1 MNERRKRERKR
12 RDWESLSREKNEHLY
27 EEKEES
33 RHREKERGWDWIHS
47 RSFEENR
54 RCSSLSALTVSI
66 CGSKFFEFDTL
77 VYRKRIEIR
86 LFSRLE
92 RELDGTGAPRIGK
105 KKKKITRRIKV
116 SKNLKGYERR
126 RINDDAQHYGGL
138 QHGGGRERE
147 EVEFRGKRVPFAK
160 PVFSSSYIVLL
171 TRV

>member
-1 MNERRKRERKR
+1 MNIFTKRRRIAPPRERKGMR
-12 RDWESLSREKNEHLY
+12 LNPFEIFRGKSKVFVSLCTNRFHLWLEVFRIRYTRLSETNRDTPLLEAWKRAR
-27 EEKEES
+27 
-33 RHREKERGWDWIHS
+33 RHR
-47 RSFEENR
+47 RSSNW
-54 RCSSLSALTVSI
+54 
-66 CGSKFFEFDTL
+66 
-77 VYRKRIEIR
+77 
-86 LFSRLE
+86 
-92 RELDGTGAPRIGK
+92 K

>member
-1 MNERRKRERKR
+1 MARSFSN
-12 RDWESLSREKNEHLY
+12 SIHSFIGN
-27 EEKEES
+27 ES
-33 RHREKERGWDWIHS
+33 RYASSRGLKE
-47 RSFEENR
+47 
-54 RCSSLSALTVSI
+54 SSTAPAL
-66 CGSKFFEFDTL
+66 
-77 VYRKRIEIR
+77 
-86 LFSRLE
+86 LE
-92 RELDGTGAPRIGK
+92 LEK